1 MDTNKYTPPDQ
12 QEHYHCYTII
22 RIIMLMKIDSFVG
35 WWVHRKYQLGNKCMP
50 EMIIFMV
57 ITIVLGRM
65 LLVVEI

>member
-12 QEHYHCYTII
+12 QEHYHHYII
-22 RIIMLMKIDSFVG
+22 IKIIMVMKIGSFVG
-35 WWVHRKYQLGNKCMP
+35 WWAHGKYQLGNKCMP